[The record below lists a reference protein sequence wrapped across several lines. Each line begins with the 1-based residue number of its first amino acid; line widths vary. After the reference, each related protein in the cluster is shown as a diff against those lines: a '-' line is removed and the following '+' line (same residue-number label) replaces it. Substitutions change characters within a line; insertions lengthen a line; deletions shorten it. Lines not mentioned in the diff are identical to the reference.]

1 MEDSIFRWGAVEF
14 PTLRAGSLPTAPA
27 RCSRDGQQS
36 KQVTES
42 TGLKIRWH
50 DCDQGHQL
58 RCWYLSEGWA
68 GTGGLRYSGGDN
80 SGQKPHLSSTLRYRQ
95 PLHPE
100 SVMRKGSSASRGG
113 WAGGEG
119 GRGGERKGARGGEP
133 GGGKER
139 AGKDSKQGRNPE
151 RKRQPQQRPWISNQL
166 SLNTGQLHQK
176 TKF

>member
-27 RCSRDGQQS
+27 RCSRDGEQS

-119 GRGGERKGARGGEP
+119 GRGGERKGA
-133 GGGKER
+133 GGGSREEER
-139 AGKDSKQGRNPE
+139 AGKDSKQGRNPG
-151 RKRQPQQRPWISNQL
+151 RKRQPQQRPWISIN
-166 SLNTGQLHQK
+166 
-176 TKF
+176 